1 MSEDNEAKGDTPK
14 SGAIV
19 VAAGL
24 SSRMRGVDKIFYP
37 LGGVPLVWH
46 SLSILLAHPSIS
58 RIVLVTAEANVRQAE
73 EMIACRAPGG
83 EVSVCEG
90 GERRQDSVMRGM
102 ERLGSCELVVIH
114 DGARPFIT
122 AELLDRGIAAALE
135 EGAAVAAV
143 PVKDTIKQSD
153 DSDVVERTLP
163 RDRLWAVQTP
173 QIFNASV
180 IREAHERVQ
189 ETVTDDSSMVEAI
202 GHPVKLFQGS
212 YSNIKVTTP
221 EDLTIARAI
230 IRENRENAV
239 TTKRVVQ

>member
-1 MSEDNEAKGDTPK
+1 MSEHNEAMGDVPRL
-14 SGAIV
+14 GAIV
-19 VAAGL
+19 VAAGQ

-37 LGGVPLVWH
+37 LAGMPLVWH
-46 SLSILLAHPSIS
+46 SLSILLSHPSVI
-58 RIVLVTAEANVRQAE
+58 RTVLVTAKENVRQADE
-73 EMIACRAPGG
+73 LIASHAPRG
-83 EVSVCEG
+83 EVSVCKG
-90 GERRQDSVMRGM
+90 GERRQDSVLRGL
-102 ERLGSCELVVIH
+102 ERLGDCDMVVVH

-122 AELLDRGIAAALE
+122 TELLDRGIAAALE
-135 EGAAVAAV
+135 KGAAIAAV

-173 QIFNASV
+173 QIFNASLLK
-180 IREAHERVQ
+180 EAHGKVH

-230 IRENRENAV
+230 IKEIAAN
-239 TTKRVVQ
+239 TKRVAQ

>member
-1 MSEDNEAKGDTPK
+1 MSTHNETKGNIPRL
-14 SGAIV
+14 GAIV
-19 VAAGL
+19 VAAGQ

-37 LGGVPLVWH
+37 LDGMPIVWH
-46 SLSILLAHPSIS
+46 SISVLLSHPSIG
-58 RIVLVTAEANVRQAE
+58 RTVLVTAAENVRRAGE
-73 EMIACRAPGG
+73 LIASHDAGA

-90 GERRQDSVMRGM
+90 GERRQDSVLRGL
-102 ERLGSCELVVIH
+102 ERLGDCDLVVVH

-135 EGAAVAAV
+135 QGAAVAAV

-153 DSDVVERTLP
+153 DSDVVEHTLP

-173 QIFNASV
+173 QIFDASLL
-180 IREAHERVQ
+180 REAHEKVQ
-189 ETVTDDSSMVEAI
+189 DTVTDDSSMVEAI
-202 GHPVKLFQGS
+202 GHPVKVFQGS

-230 IRENRENAV
+230 IEENAAAA
-239 TTKRVVQ
+239 KRVVR

>member
-1 MSEDNEAKGDTPK
+1 MSARNEEKHAVPRI
-14 SGAIV
+14 GAIV
-19 VAAGL
+19 VAAGQ

-37 LGGVPLVWH
+37 LGGMPIVWH
-46 SLSILLAHPSIS
+46 SLSTLLSHPSICQT
-58 RIVLVTAEANVRQAE
+58 VLVTAKENVR
-73 EMIACRAPGG
+73 RADELVASYAQGG

-90 GERRQDSVMRGM
+90 GERRQDSVLRGL
-102 ERLGSCELVVIH
+102 ERLGNCDMVLVH

-122 AELLDRGIAAALE
+122 DEVLDRGIAAALE
-135 EGAAVAAV
+135 KGAAVAAV

-173 QIFNASV
+173 QIFDASLL
-180 IREAHERVQ
+180 REAHEKVH

-202 GHPVKLFQGS
+202 GHPVKVFRGS
-212 YSNIKVTTP
+212 YFNIKVTTP

-230 IRENRENAV
+230 IRENAANTGRIS
-239 TTKRVVQ
+239 R